1 MDTTKRN
8 RNSRSAKFDNK
19 RIGPFIIQAKLNNG
33 AYKLRDMEGKTLQ
46 KYYNSDRLAKYYE
59 KQTWEPI
66 IVIEN

>member
-1 MDTTKRN
+1 MK
-8 RNSRSAKFDNK
+8 
-19 RIGPFIIQAKLNNG
+19 
-33 AYKLRDMEGKTLQ
+33 GKTLQ

>member
-1 MDTTKRN
+1 M
-8 RNSRSAKFDNK
+8 SCSAKFVDK
-19 RIGPFIIQAKLNNG
+19 RIGPFIIQEKLNNS
-33 AYKLRDMEGKTLQ
+33 AYKLRDMKGKTLQ

>member
-1 MDTTKRN
+1 MNTMKWTRN
-8 RNSRSAKFDNK
+8 VSPAKFENK
-19 RIGPFIIQAKLNNG
+19 RIGPFIIQEKLNNG
-33 AYKLRDMEGKTLQ
+33 TYKLQDMKRKTLQ